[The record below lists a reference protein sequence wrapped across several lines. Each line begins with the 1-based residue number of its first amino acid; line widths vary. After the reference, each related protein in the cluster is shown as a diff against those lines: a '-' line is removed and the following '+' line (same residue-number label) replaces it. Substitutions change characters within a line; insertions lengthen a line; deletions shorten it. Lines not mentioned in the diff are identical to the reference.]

1 VDFDWYSSGINL
13 EANWYLMPTN
23 SREGKGRD
31 VKEWNA
37 RFNDRN
43 ARIADGGAAA
53 AFPLC

>member
-43 ARIADGGAAA
+43 ARIADGGTAA